1 MTTLSLHNH
10 QVKLE
15 NNFTTPAFTFTV
27 NQGEHVLIAG
37 RNRAGKSLLIAAL
50 AGRGKS
56 LAGSRTCEVS
66 VAEVSVAVQQALIL
80 EEKQKD
86 SADLLDI
93 VAEPTLV
100 HELLSQANPDYI
112 KHRAYEALSAALQV
126 THLLNTAFLSLSTG
140 ETRKVF
146 LLLAWVSNADVIL
159 IDEPF
164 EGLDKE
170 ARARFN
176 TFLSQQ
182 TQSTLVITANTV
194 RDVPNV
200 ACKLV
205 LVDALTIVS
214 SSDDSM
220 APEALVTHLS
230 SWFSL
235 STAEPTL
242 PPSTETSTTFPED
255 EPLIALRNGFVKYD
269 DTTVFKDLDFMVYP
283 GQHWQISGPN
293 GSGKTCLLTMITGDN
308 PHCYTNDLTLFGIKR
323 GSGESIWDIK
333 QHIGIMSNALH
344 MQYRVNCSAHHVV
357 TSGFYDSIGL
367 YTTPTNAEN
376 AIADEWL
383 DVIGFTDNKHT
394 PFNNFSFGEQRLLL
408 IVRAMV
414 KHPALLILDEPCNGL
429 DDINRTN
436 VLALIKLLAVSTHT
450 TLLYVTHIADEAIE
464 GIDNLLDMRD
474 YQG

>member
-1 MTTLSLHNH
+1 LTTLSLHNH

-50 AGRGKS
+50 AGRGRP

-112 KHRAYEALSAALQV
+112 QHSAYEALSAALQV

-140 ETRKVF
+140 ETRKVL

-242 PPSTETSTTFPED
+242 PPSTETSTTFLKD

-344 MQYRVNCSAHHVV
+344 MQYRVNCSAHNVV

-376 AIADEWL
+376 AIADAWL

>member
-1 MTTLSLHNH
+1 MTTLSLHNY
-10 QVKLE
+10 QVKLD
-15 NNFTTPAFTFTV
+15 NNFITPEFSFTV
-27 NQGEHVLIAG
+27 YKGEHVLIAG
-37 RNRAGKSLLIAAL
+37 RNRAGKSLLMTAL
-50 AGRGKS
+50 AGRGKA
-56 LAGSRTCEVS
+56 LAGTRNTTIS

-93 VAEPTLV
+93 VPEPTLV
-100 HELLSQANPDYI
+100 HELLSQTNPNFI
-112 KHRAYEALSAALQV
+112 QHSAYEALSTSLNV
-126 THLLNTAFLSLSTG
+126 EHLLNTAFLSLSTG
-140 ETRKVF
+140 ETRKVL

-194 RDVPNV
+194 RDVPKV

-205 LVDALTIVS
+205 LVDALQIVS
-214 SSDDSM
+214 SSDASM
-220 APEALVTHLS
+220 APEALVTRLS

-235 STAEPTL
+235 STAAPTL
-242 PPSTETSTTFPED
+242 PPSTETSKIFPKD
-255 EPLIALRNGFVKYD
+255 EPLIALRDGCVKYD
-269 DTTVFKDLDFMVYP
+269 DNTVFKELDFMVYP

-323 GSGESIWDIK
+323 GTGESIWDIK

-376 AIADEWL
+376 AIADAWL
-383 DVIGFTDNKHT
+383 DVIGFSDNKHT

-414 KHPALLILDEPCNGL
+414 KHPAVLILDEPCNGL

-436 VLALIKLLAVSTHT
+436 VLALIKLLAGSTHT

>member
-1 MTTLSLHNH
+1 
-10 QVKLE
+10 
-15 NNFTTPAFTFTV
+15 
-27 NQGEHVLIAG
+27 
-37 RNRAGKSLLIAAL
+37 
-50 AGRGKS
+50 
-56 LAGSRTCEVS
+56 
-66 VAEVSVAVQQALIL
+66 
-80 EEKQKD
+80 
-86 SADLLDI
+86 
-93 VAEPTLV
+93 
-100 HELLSQANPDYI
+100 
-112 KHRAYEALSAALQV
+112 
-126 THLLNTAFLSLSTG
+126 
-140 ETRKVF
+140 
-146 LLLAWVSNADVIL
+146 VSNADVIL

-182 TQSTLVITANTV
+182 TQSTLVVTANTV

-200 ACKLV
+200 ACKLA
-205 LVDALTIVS
+205 LVDSLTIVS

-220 APEALVTHLS
+220 APEALVNHLS

-235 STAEPTL
+235 STANPTL
-242 PPSTETSTTFPED
+242 PPSTETPKVFPKD

-269 DTTVFKDLDFMVYP
+269 DNTVFKDLDFVVYP
-283 GQHWQISGPN
+283 AQHWQISGPN

-323 GSGESIWDIK
+323 GTGESIWDIK

-357 TSGFYDSIGL
+357 LSGFYDSIGL

-376 AIADEWL
+376 TIADAWL

-414 KHPALLILDEPCNGL
+414 KHPAVLILDEPCNGL

-464 GIDNLLDMRD
+464 GIDNFLDMRD